1 METKNEKK
9 SLWSAVWAMTLCA
22 FVLIASEFMPVSLLT
37 PIGQEL
43 EISNGY
49 VGQTISIS
57 GFFAFFTSIFL
68 TSFIGDIDRK
78 KVLQFFTLLMAISGL
93 LVTFAPN
100 IYLLLLGRALLGVT
114 IGGFWSMSASTILRL
129 VKKDDVP
136 KALNILNGGN
146 ALATMIAA
154 PLGSYL
160 GGIIGWRGAFFIIV
174 PVALLTLFWQSRSL
188 PSLEVKKKDK
198 KSSVFDLFALLKKK
212 VVFFGILSVTLC
224 FMGQFALFSYIR
236 PYLEDVIRVDYQE
249 LSILLFAM
257 GISGFIGVF
266 IIGKLLKKSLY
277 SLLIFSPFIMMFV
290 ALCFVFVEHNFVNIF
305 ILICLW
311 GFVGTPLA
319 AVWWTWLSK
328 TLLEDEVEK
337 GGGLMVAVIQIAI
350 TFGAF
355 FGGVLF
361 DNFGYESTFL
371 FSALILL
378 LTSVFA
384 FITRKIYKK
393 SI

>member
-68 TSFIGDIDRK
+68 TSFIGEIDRK

-93 LVTFAPN
+93 LVAFAPN

-174 PVALLTLFWQSRSL
+174 PVALITLFWQSISL
-188 PSLEVKKKDK
+188 PSLEVKKNK
-198 KSSVFDLFALLKKK
+198 KSSVFDLFFLLKKK
-212 VVFFGILSVTLC
+212 IVIFGMISVTFY

-236 PYLEDVIRVDYQE
+236 PYLEDAIRVDYQE

-257 GISGFIGVF
+257 GISGFFGVF
-266 IIGKLLKKSLY
+266 LIGKLLKKSLY
-277 SLLIFSPFIMMFV
+277 SLLIFSPFIMMIV
-290 ALCFVFVEHNFVNIF
+290 ALCFVFVEHNFINIF
-305 ILICLW
+305 VLISIW
-311 GFVGTPLA
+311 GFIGTPLA

-328 TLLEDEVEK
+328 TLLEDEIEI
-337 GGGLMVAVIQIAI
+337 GGGLMVAVIQLAI

-371 FSALILL
+371 FSALILF
-378 LTSVFA
+378 LTSVFT

>member
-1 METKNEKK
+1 MKTKNEKK

-68 TSFIGDIDRK
+68 TSFIGEINRK

-174 PVALLTLFWQSRSL
+174 PVALITLFWQSRSL
-188 PSLEVKKKDK
+188 PSLEVKKNK
-198 KSSVFDLFALLKKK
+198 KSSVFDLFFLLKKK
-212 VVFFGILSVTLC
+212 IVIFGMISVTFC

-236 PYLEDVIRVDYQE
+236 PYLEDAIRVDYQE

-257 GISGFIGVF
+257 GISGFFGVF
-266 IIGKLLKKSLY
+266 LIGKLLKKSLY
-277 SLLIFSPFIMMFV
+277 SLLIFSPFIMMIV
-290 ALCFVFVEHNFVNIF
+290 ALCFVFVEHNFINIF
-305 ILICLW
+305 VLISIW
-311 GFVGTPLA
+311 GFIGTPLA
-319 AVWWTWLSK
+319 AVWWIWLSK
-328 TLLEDEVEK
+328 TLLEDEIEI
-337 GGGLMVAVIQIAI
+337 GGGLMVAVIQLAI

-371 FSALILL
+371 FSALILF
-378 LTSVFA
+378 LTSVFT

>member
-68 TSFIGDIDRK
+68 TSFIGEIDRK

-174 PVALLTLFWQSRSL
+174 PVALITLFWQSRSL
-188 PSLEVKKKDK
+188 PSLEVKKNK
-198 KSSVFDLFALLKKK
+198 KSSVFDLFFLLKKK
-212 VVFFGILSVTLC
+212 IVIFGMISVTFY

-236 PYLEDVIRVDYQE
+236 PYLEDAIRVDYQE

-257 GISGFIGVF
+257 GISGFFGVF
-266 IIGKLLKKSLY
+266 LIGKLLKKSLY
-277 SLLIFSPFIMMFV
+277 SLLIFSPFIMMIV
-290 ALCFVFVEHNFVNIF
+290 ALCFVFVEHNFINIF
-305 ILICLW
+305 VLISIW
-311 GFVGTPLA
+311 GFIGTPLA

-328 TLLEDEVEK
+328 TLLEDEIEI
-337 GGGLMVAVIQIAI
+337 GGGLMVAVIQLAI

-371 FSALILL
+371 FSALILF
-378 LTSVFA
+378 LTSVFT

>member
-68 TSFIGDIDRK
+68 TSFIGEIDRK

-174 PVALLTLFWQSRSL
+174 PVALITLFWQSRSL
-188 PSLEVKKKDK
+188 PSLEVKKK
-198 KSSVFDLFALLKKK
+198 
-212 VVFFGILSVTLC
+212 
-224 FMGQFALFSYIR
+224 
-236 PYLEDVIRVDYQE
+236 
-249 LSILLFAM
+249 
-257 GISGFIGVF
+257 
-266 IIGKLLKKSLY
+266 
-277 SLLIFSPFIMMFV
+277 
-290 ALCFVFVEHNFVNIF
+290 
-305 ILICLW
+305 
-311 GFVGTPLA
+311 
-319 AVWWTWLSK
+319 
-328 TLLEDEVEK
+328 
-337 GGGLMVAVIQIAI
+337 
-350 TFGAF
+350 
-355 FGGVLF
+355 
-361 DNFGYESTFL
+361 
-371 FSALILL
+371 
-378 LTSVFA
+378 
-384 FITRKIYKK
+384 
-393 SI
+393 

>member
-68 TSFIGDIDRK
+68 TSFIGEIDRK

-174 PVALLTLFWQSRSL
+174 PVALITLFWQSISL
-188 PSLEVKKKDK
+188 PSLEVKKNK
-198 KSSVFDLFALLKKK
+198 KSSVFDLFFLLKKK
-212 VVFFGILSVTLC
+212 IVIFGMISVTFY

-236 PYLEDVIRVDYQE
+236 PYLEDAIRVDYQE

-257 GISGFIGVF
+257 GISGFFGVF
-266 IIGKLLKKSLY
+266 LIGKLLKKSLY
-277 SLLIFSPFIMMFV
+277 SLLIFSPFIMMIV
-290 ALCFVFVEHNFVNIF
+290 ALCFVFVEHNFINIF
-305 ILICLW
+305 VLISIW
-311 GFVGTPLA
+311 GFIGTPLA

-328 TLLEDEVEK
+328 TLLEDEIEI
-337 GGGLMVAVIQIAI
+337 GGGLMVAVIQLAI

-371 FSALILL
+371 FSALILF
-378 LTSVFA
+378 LTSVFT

>member
-174 PVALLTLFWQSRSL
+174 PVALITLFWQSRSL
-188 PSLEVKKKDK
+188 PSFEVKKNK
-198 KSSVFDLFALLKKK
+198 KSSVFDLFFLLKKK
-212 VVFFGILSVTLC
+212 IVIFGMISVTFC

-236 PYLEDVIRVDYQE
+236 PYLEDAIRVDYQE

-257 GISGFIGVF
+257 GISGFFGVF
-266 IIGKLLKKSLY
+266 LIGKLLKKSLY
-277 SLLIFSPFIMMFV
+277 SLLIFSPFIMMIV
-290 ALCFVFVEHNFVNIF
+290 ALCFVFVEHNFINIF
-305 ILICLW
+305 VLISIW
-311 GFVGTPLA
+311 GFIGTPLA

-328 TLLEDEVEK
+328 TLLEDEIEI
-337 GGGLMVAVIQIAI
+337 GGGLMVAVIQLAI

-371 FSALILL
+371 FSALILF
-378 LTSVFA
+378 LTSVFT

>member
-68 TSFIGDIDRK
+68 TSFIGEIDRK

-174 PVALLTLFWQSRSL
+174 PVALITLFWQSRSL
-188 PSLEVKKKDK
+188 PSLEVKKNK
-198 KSSVFDLFALLKKK
+198 KSSVFDLFFLLKKK
-212 VVFFGILSVTLC
+212 IVIFGMISVTFY

-236 PYLEDVIRVDYQE
+236 PYLEDAIRVDYQE

-257 GISGFIGVF
+257 GISGFFGVF
-266 IIGKLLKKSLY
+266 LIGKLLKKSLY
-277 SLLIFSPFIMMFV
+277 SLLIFSPFIMMIV
-290 ALCFVFVEHNFVNIF
+290 ALCVVFVEHNFVNIF

-371 FSALILL
+371 FSALILF
-378 LTSVFA
+378 LTSVFT

>member
-1 METKNEKK
+1 METNIEKK

-68 TSFIGDIDRK
+68 TSFIGEIDRK

-174 PVALLTLFWQSRSL
+174 PVALITLFWQSRSL
-188 PSLEVKKKDK
+188 PSLEVKKNK
-198 KSSVFDLFALLKKK
+198 KSSVFDLFFLLKKK
-212 VVFFGILSVTLC
+212 IVIFGMISVTFY

-236 PYLEDVIRVDYQE
+236 PYLEDAIRVDYQE

-257 GISGFIGVF
+257 GISGFFGVF
-266 IIGKLLKKSLY
+266 LIGKLLKKSLY
-277 SLLIFSPFIMMFV
+277 SLLIFSPFIMMIV
-290 ALCFVFVEHNFVNIF
+290 ALCFVFVEHNFINIF
-305 ILICLW
+305 VLISIW
-311 GFVGTPLA
+311 GFIGTPLA

-328 TLLEDEVEK
+328 TLLEDEIEI
-337 GGGLMVAVIQIAI
+337 GGGLMVAVIQLAI

-371 FSALILL
+371 FSALILF
-378 LTSVFA
+378 LTSVFT

>member
-68 TSFIGDIDRK
+68 TSFIGEIDRK

-174 PVALLTLFWQSRSL
+174 PVALITLFWQSRSL
-188 PSLEVKKKDK
+188 PSLEVKKNK
-198 KSSVFDLFALLKKK
+198 KSSVFDLFFLLKKK
-212 VVFFGILSVTLC
+212 IVIFGMISVTFY

-236 PYLEDVIRVDYQE
+236 PYLEDAIRVDYQE

-257 GISGFIGVF
+257 GISGFFGVF
-266 IIGKLLKKSLY
+266 LIGKLLKKSHY
-277 SLLIFSPFIMMFV
+277 SLLIFSPFIMMIV
-290 ALCFVFVEHNFVNIF
+290 ALCFVFVEHNFINIF
-305 ILICLW
+305 VLISIW
-311 GFVGTPLA
+311 GFIGTPLA

-328 TLLEDEVEK
+328 TLLEDEIEI
-337 GGGLMVAVIQIAI
+337 GGGLMVAVIQLAI

-371 FSALILL
+371 FSALILF
-378 LTSVFA
+378 LTSVFT

>member
-68 TSFIGDIDRK
+68 TSFIGEIDRK

-174 PVALLTLFWQSRSL
+174 PVALITLFWQSRSL
-188 PSLEVKKKDK
+188 PSLEVKKNK
-198 KSSVFDLFALLKKK
+198 KSSVFDLFFLLKKK
-212 VVFFGILSVTLC
+212 IVIFGMISVTFC

-236 PYLEDVIRVDYQE
+236 PYLEDAIRVDYQE

-257 GISGFIGVF
+257 GISGFFGVF
-266 IIGKLLKKSLY
+266 LIGKLLKKSLY
-277 SLLIFSPFIMMFV
+277 SLLIFSPFIMMIV
-290 ALCFVFVEHNFVNIF
+290 ALCFVFVEHNFINIF
-305 ILICLW
+305 VLISIW
-311 GFVGTPLA
+311 GFIGTPLA

-328 TLLEDEVEK
+328 TLLEDEIEI
-337 GGGLMVAVIQIAI
+337 GGGLMVAVIQLAI

-371 FSALILL
+371 FSALILF
-378 LTSVFA
+378 LTSVFT

>member
-68 TSFIGDIDRK
+68 TSFIGEIDRK

-174 PVALLTLFWQSRSL
+174 PVALITLFWKSRSL
-188 PSLEVKKKDK
+188 PSLEEKKNK
-198 KSSVFDLFALLKKK
+198 KSSVFDLFFLLKKK
-212 VVFFGILSVTLC
+212 IVIFGMISVTFY

-236 PYLEDVIRVDYQE
+236 PYLEDAIRVDYQE

-257 GISGFIGVF
+257 GISGFFGVF
-266 IIGKLLKKSLY
+266 LIGKLLKKSLY
-277 SLLIFSPFIMMFV
+277 SLLIFSPFIMMIV
-290 ALCFVFVEHNFVNIF
+290 ALCFVFVEHNFINIF
-305 ILICLW
+305 VLISIW
-311 GFVGTPLA
+311 GFIGTPLA

-328 TLLEDEVEK
+328 TLLEDEIEI
-337 GGGLMVAVIQIAI
+337 GGGLMVAVIQLAI

-371 FSALILL
+371 FSALILF
-378 LTSVFA
+378 LTSVFT

>member
-1 METKNEKK
+1 METNIEKK
-9 SLWSAVWAMTLCA
+9 SLWSAVWAMTLSA

-37 PIGQEL
+37 LMAQEL

-57 GFFAFFTSIFL
+57 GLFAFFTSIFL
-68 TSFIGDIDRK
+68 TSFIGNINRK

-93 LVTFAPN
+93 FVTFAPN
-100 IYLLLLGRALLGVT
+100 IYILLVGRALLGIA
-114 IGGFWSMSASTILRL
+114 IGGFWSMSASTIIRL

-174 PVALLTLFWQSRSL
+174 PIALITFFWQSRSL

-198 KSSVFDLFALLKKK
+198 KSSVFDLFSLLKKK
-212 VVFFGILSVTLC
+212 IVIFGMISVTFC

-236 PYLEDVIRVDYQE
+236 PYLEDVIKVDYQE

-257 GISGFIGVF
+257 GIFGFLGVF
-266 IIGKLLKKSLY
+266 LIGKLLKKRLY
-277 SLLIFSPFIMMFV
+277 SLLIFSPFMMMFV
-290 ALCFVFVEHNFVNIF
+290 SICFVFVEHNFINIF
-305 ILICLW
+305 VLISIW
-311 GFVGTPLA
+311 GFIGTPLA

-328 TLLEDEVEK
+328 TLLEDEIEI
-337 GGGLMVAVIQIAI
+337 GGGLMVAVIQLSI

-361 DNFGYESTFL
+361 DSFGYELTFL
-371 FSALILL
+371 FSTLIFFF
-378 LTSVFA
+378 TSIFS
-384 FITRKIYKK
+384 FMTRNIYKNG
-393 SI
+393 I

>member
-68 TSFIGDIDRK
+68 TSFIGEIDRK

-174 PVALLTLFWQSRSL
+174 PVALITLFWQSRSL
-188 PSLEVKKKDK
+188 PSLEVKKNK
-198 KSSVFDLFALLKKK
+198 KSSVFDLFFLLKKK
-212 VVFFGILSVTLC
+212 IVIFGMISVTFC

-236 PYLEDVIRVDYQE
+236 PYLEDVIKVDYQE

-257 GISGFIGVF
+257 GISGFFGVF
-266 IIGKLLKKSLY
+266 LIGKLLKKSLY
-277 SLLIFSPFIMMFV
+277 SLLIFSPFIMMIV
-290 ALCFVFVEHNFVNIF
+290 ALCFVFVEHNFINIF
-305 ILICLW
+305 VLISIW
-311 GFVGTPLA
+311 GFIGTPLA

-328 TLLEDEVEK
+328 TLLEDEIEI
-337 GGGLMVAVIQIAI
+337 GGGLMVAVIQLAI

-371 FSALILL
+371 FSALILF
-378 LTSVFA
+378 LTSVFT

>member
-68 TSFIGDIDRK
+68 TSFIGEIDRK

-93 LVTFAPN
+93 LVAFAPN

-174 PVALLTLFWQSRSL
+174 PVALITLFWQSRSL
-188 PSLEVKKKDK
+188 PSLEVKKNK
-198 KSSVFDLFALLKKK
+198 KSSVFDLFFLLKKK
-212 VVFFGILSVTLC
+212 IVIFGMISVTFY

-236 PYLEDVIRVDYQE
+236 PYLEDAIRVDYQE

-257 GISGFIGVF
+257 GISGFFGVF
-266 IIGKLLKKSLY
+266 LIGKLLKKSLY
-277 SLLIFSPFIMMFV
+277 SLLIFSPFIMMIV
-290 ALCFVFVEHNFVNIF
+290 ALCFVFVEHNFINIF
-305 ILICLW
+305 VLISIW
-311 GFVGTPLA
+311 GFIGTPLA

-328 TLLEDEVEK
+328 TLLEDEIEI
-337 GGGLMVAVIQIAI
+337 GGGLMVAVIQLAI

-371 FSALILL
+371 FSALILF

>member
-68 TSFIGDIDRK
+68 TSFIGEIDRK

-146 ALATMIAA
+146 ALATMVAA

-174 PVALLTLFWQSRSL
+174 PVALITLFWQSRSL
-188 PSLEVKKKDK
+188 PSLEVKKNK
-198 KSSVFDLFALLKKK
+198 KSSVFDLFFLLKKK
-212 VVFFGILSVTLC
+212 IVIFGMISVTFY

-236 PYLEDVIRVDYQE
+236 PYLEDAIRVDYQE

-257 GISGFIGVF
+257 GISGFFGVF
-266 IIGKLLKKSLY
+266 LIGKLLKKSLY
-277 SLLIFSPFIMMFV
+277 SLLIFSPFIMMIV
-290 ALCFVFVEHNFVNIF
+290 ALCFVFVEHNFINIF
-305 ILICLW
+305 VLISIW
-311 GFVGTPLA
+311 GFIGTPLA

-328 TLLEDEVEK
+328 TLLEDEIEI
-337 GGGLMVAVIQIAI
+337 GGGLMVAVIQLAI

-371 FSALILL
+371 FSALILF
-378 LTSVFA
+378 LTSVFT

>member
-68 TSFIGDIDRK
+68 TSFIGEIDRK

-174 PVALLTLFWQSRSL
+174 PVALITLFWQSRSL
-188 PSLEVKKKDK
+188 PSLEVKKNK
-198 KSSVFDLFALLKKK
+198 KSSVFDLFFLLKKK
-212 VVFFGILSVTLC
+212 IVIFGMISVTFY

-236 PYLEDVIRVDYQE
+236 PYLEDAIRVDYQE

-257 GISGFIGVF
+257 GISGFFGVF
-266 IIGKLLKKSLY
+266 LIGKLLKKSLY
-277 SLLIFSPFIMMFV
+277 SLLIFSPFIMMIV
-290 ALCFVFVEHNFVNIF
+290 ALCFVFVEHNFINIF
-305 ILICLW
+305 VLISIW
-311 GFVGTPLA
+311 GFIGTPLA

-328 TLLEDEVEK
+328 TLLEDEIEI
-337 GGGLMVAVIQIAI
+337 GGGLMVAVIQLAI

-371 FSALILL
+371 FSALILF

>member
-68 TSFIGDIDRK
+68 TSFIGEIDRK

-146 ALATMIAA
+146 GLATMIAA

-174 PVALLTLFWQSRSL
+174 PVALITLFWQSRSL
-188 PSLEVKKKDK
+188 PSLEVKKNK
-198 KSSVFDLFALLKKK
+198 KSSVFDLFFLLKKK
-212 VVFFGILSVTLC
+212 IVIFGMISVTFC

-236 PYLEDVIRVDYQE
+236 PYLEDAIRVDYQE

-257 GISGFIGVF
+257 GISGFFGVF
-266 IIGKLLKKSLY
+266 LIGKLLKKSLY
-277 SLLIFSPFIMMFV
+277 SLLIFSPFIMMIV
-290 ALCFVFVEHNFVNIF
+290 ALCFVFVEHNFINIF
-305 ILICLW
+305 VLISIW
-311 GFVGTPLA
+311 GFIGTPLA

-328 TLLEDEVEK
+328 TLLEDEIEI
-337 GGGLMVAVIQIAI
+337 GGGLMVAVIQLAI

-371 FSALILL
+371 FSALILF

>member
-22 FVLIASEFMPVSLLT
+22 FVLIASEFMSVSLLT

-68 TSFIGDIDRK
+68 TSFIGEIDRK

-174 PVALLTLFWQSRSL
+174 PVALITLFWQSRSL
-188 PSLEVKKKDK
+188 PSLEVKKNK
-198 KSSVFDLFALLKKK
+198 KSSVFDLFFLLKKK
-212 VVFFGILSVTLC
+212 IVIFGMISVTFY

-236 PYLEDVIRVDYQE
+236 PYLEDAIRVDYQE

-257 GISGFIGVF
+257 GISGFFGVF
-266 IIGKLLKKSLY
+266 LIGKLLKKSLY
-277 SLLIFSPFIMMFV
+277 SLLIFSPFIMMIV
-290 ALCFVFVEHNFVNIF
+290 ALCFVFVEHNFINIF
-305 ILICLW
+305 VLISIW
-311 GFVGTPLA
+311 GFIGTPLA

-328 TLLEDEVEK
+328 TLLEDEIEI
-337 GGGLMVAVIQIAI
+337 GGGLMVAVIQLAI

-371 FSALILL
+371 FSALILF
-378 LTSVFA
+378 LTSVFT

>member
-1 METKNEKK
+1 
-9 SLWSAVWAMTLCA
+9 
-22 FVLIASEFMPVSLLT
+22 
-37 PIGQEL
+37 
-43 EISNGY
+43 
-49 VGQTISIS
+49 
-57 GFFAFFTSIFL
+57 
-68 TSFIGDIDRK
+68 
-78 KVLQFFTLLMAISGL
+78 
-93 LVTFAPN
+93 
-100 IYLLLLGRALLGVT
+100 
-114 IGGFWSMSASTILRL
+114 MSASTILRL

-174 PVALLTLFWQSRSL
+174 PVALITLFWQSRSL
-188 PSLEVKKKDK
+188 PSLEVKKNK
-198 KSSVFDLFALLKKK
+198 KSSVFDLFFLLKKK
-212 VVFFGILSVTLC
+212 IVIFGMISVTFY

-236 PYLEDVIRVDYQE
+236 PYLEDAIRVDYQE

-257 GISGFIGVF
+257 GISGFFGVF
-266 IIGKLLKKSLY
+266 LIGKLLKKSLY
-277 SLLIFSPFIMMFV
+277 SLLIFSPFIMMIV
-290 ALCFVFVEHNFVNIF
+290 ALCFVFVEHNFINIF
-305 ILICLW
+305 VLISIW
-311 GFVGTPLA
+311 GFIGTPLA

-328 TLLEDEVEK
+328 TLLEDEIEI
-337 GGGLMVAVIQIAI
+337 GGGLMVAVIQLAI

-371 FSALILL
+371 FSALILF
-378 LTSVFA
+378 LTSVFT

>member
-68 TSFIGDIDRK
+68 TSFIGEIDRK

-93 LVTFAPN
+93 LVT
-100 IYLLLLGRALLGVT
+100 LGVT

-174 PVALLTLFWQSRSL
+174 PVALITLFWQSRSL
-188 PSLEVKKKDK
+188 PSLEVKKNKN
-198 KSSVFDLFALLKKK
+198 SSVFDLFFLLKKK
-212 VVFFGILSVTLC
+212 IVIFGMISVTFY

-236 PYLEDVIRVDYQE
+236 PYLEDAIRVDYQE

-257 GISGFIGVF
+257 GISGFFGVF
-266 IIGKLLKKSLY
+266 LIGKLLKKSLY
-277 SLLIFSPFIMMFV
+277 SLLIFSPFIMMIV
-290 ALCFVFVEHNFVNIF
+290 ALCFVFVEHNFINIF
-305 ILICLW
+305 VLISIW
-311 GFVGTPLA
+311 GFIGTPLA

-328 TLLEDEVEK
+328 TLLEDEIEI
-337 GGGLMVAVIQIAI
+337 GGGLMVAVIQLAI

-371 FSALILL
+371 FSALILF
-378 LTSVFA
+378 LTSVFT

>member
-68 TSFIGDIDRK
+68 TSFIGEIDRK

-174 PVALLTLFWQSRSL
+174 PVALITLFWQSRSL
-188 PSLEVKKKDK
+188 PSLEVKKNK
-198 KSSVFDLFALLKKK
+198 KSSVFDLFFLLKKK
-212 VVFFGILSVTLC
+212 IVIFGMISVTFY

-236 PYLEDVIRVDYQE
+236 PYLEDAIRVDYQE

-257 GISGFIGVF
+257 GISGFFGVF
-266 IIGKLLKKSLY
+266 LIGKLLKKSLY
-277 SLLIFSPFIMMFV
+277 SLLIFSPFIMMIV
-290 ALCFVFVEHNFVNIF
+290 ALCFVFVEHNFINIF
-305 ILICLW
+305 VLISIW
-311 GFVGTPLA
+311 GFIGTPLA
-319 AVWWTWLSK
+319 AIWWTWLSK
-328 TLLEDEVEK
+328 TLLEDEIEI
-337 GGGLMVAVIQIAI
+337 GGGLMVAVIQLAI

-371 FSALILL
+371 FSALILF
-378 LTSVFA
+378 LTSVFT

>member
-68 TSFIGDIDRK
+68 TSFIGEIDRK

-93 LVTFAPN
+93 LVAFAPN

-174 PVALLTLFWQSRSL
+174 PVALITLFWQSRSL
-188 PSLEVKKKDK
+188 PSLEVKKNK
-198 KSSVFDLFALLKKK
+198 KSSVFDLFFLLKKK
-212 VVFFGILSVTLC
+212 IVIFGMISVTFY

-236 PYLEDVIRVDYQE
+236 PYLEDAIRVDYQE

-257 GISGFIGVF
+257 GISGFFGVF
-266 IIGKLLKKSLY
+266 LIGKLLKKSLY
-277 SLLIFSPFIMMFV
+277 SLLIFSPFIMMIV
-290 ALCFVFVEHNFVNIF
+290 ALCFVFVEHNFINIF
-305 ILICLW
+305 VLISIW
-311 GFVGTPLA
+311 GFIGTPLA

-328 TLLEDEVEK
+328 TLLEDEIEI
-337 GGGLMVAVIQIAI
+337 GGGLMVAVIQLAI

-371 FSALILL
+371 FSALILF
-378 LTSVFA
+378 LTSVFT